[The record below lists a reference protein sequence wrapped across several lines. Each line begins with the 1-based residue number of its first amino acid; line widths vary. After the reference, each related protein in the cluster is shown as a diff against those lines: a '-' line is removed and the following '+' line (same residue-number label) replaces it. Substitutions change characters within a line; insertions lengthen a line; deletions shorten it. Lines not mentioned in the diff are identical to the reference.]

1 MVERVKEERNIL
13 HTIKKRKV
21 NWIGHILGR
30 NCLLKHVIEGKIKG
44 RIEVTRRQ
52 VRRRNLLQ
60 DDLQEKGRYWK
71 LIDKH

>member
-1 MVERVKEERNIL
+1 VVERVKEERNIL